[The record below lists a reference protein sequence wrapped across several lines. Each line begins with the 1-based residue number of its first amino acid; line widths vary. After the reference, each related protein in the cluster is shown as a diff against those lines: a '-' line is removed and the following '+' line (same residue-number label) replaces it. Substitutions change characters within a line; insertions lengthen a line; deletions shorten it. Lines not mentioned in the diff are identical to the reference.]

1 MNRGGSKAVTRAGW
15 WVAVALLAAPVLA
28 VAGAPVTARGTQ
40 DLVASAA
47 AARIGEA
54 IYLRGVLPSGA
65 ALQAVRDGGLPGA
78 KGAGAACVNCHQ
90 RSGLG
95 STHQSSGIGGG
106 SAVNQIPP
114 IAGRYL
120 FQPNAG
126 HDEANL
132 PYVDGMRSNRPPY
145 THETLA
151 RALREGVDA
160 NGRTL
165 SSLMP
170 RFALDDADMS
180 SLIAY
185 LNTLYPERVPGVTP
199 GTLHFATIVTPEVEP
214 QRRQAMLEVMEKFF
228 AERNSRQMKP
238 SAPMRAS
245 GRTQY
250 GRSMFMVH
258 RQWALHVWDLSGP
271 PSTWGEQL
279 DRHLAQDPVLAVV
292 SGLGRNWA
300 PVHAFC
306 EKQRLACLFP
316 NVEVPV
322 DAPGDFFELYLS
334 RGTLLEA
341 GLIGA
346 GLTASTLDSPVKT
359 VHQVYRAGDGG
370 EAGAQALARTLR
382 DKGIDVRESV
392 LAQGDRDLA
401 GALRSASSTD
411 ALVLW
416 LRPPDLAAM
425 GDARDAPPLV
435 YMSGLMGGLERSPL
449 PVDWRARMHMAYPF
463 DLPNKRV
470 VRVDFPLGWF
480 RIRGIKLV
488 DEQMQ
493 TDTYLACG
501 LVSEALNGMV
511 DTFYGPYL
519 IEELQSMAEHR
530 IVTGYYPRL
539 TLAEN
544 QHFASKGGY
553 LVRFGANGGS
563 KIIAD
568 GDWLVP

>member
-1 MNRGGSKAVTRAGW
+1 VTRL
-15 WVAVALLAAPVLA
+15 VAFAVLLAASVA
-28 VAGAPVTARGTQ
+28 AGAPATSRGTQ
-40 DLVASAA
+40 EMAASAA
-47 AARIGEA
+47 AAKIGEA

-65 ALQAVRDGGLPGA
+65 ALEAVREDGLPGA
-78 KGAGAACVNCHQ
+78 KGVGAACVNCH
-90 RSGLG
+90 RHSGLG
-95 STHQSSGIGGG
+95 STHQSSGAGGR
-106 SAVNQIPP
+106 AAINQIPP

-120 FQPNAG
+120 FQTNAG

-132 PYVDGMRSNRPPY
+132 PYVDGMRADRSPY
-145 THETLA
+145 TPATLA
-151 RALREGVDA
+151 RALREGIDS
-160 NGRTL
+160 NGHVLGR
-165 SSLMP
+165 LMP

-180 SLIAY
+180 ALIAY
-185 LNTLYPERVPGVTP
+185 LNTLYPEHVPGVTP
-199 GTLHFATIVTPEVEP
+199 TTLHFATVITPEVEP

-228 AERNSRQMKP
+228 AERNTRQMKP

-250 GRSMFMVH
+250 GRSMLMVH
-258 RQWALHVWDLSGP
+258 RQWALHVWELSGP
-271 PSTWGEQL
+271 PSGWGAQL
-279 DRHLAQDPVLAVV
+279 DRHFAQEPVLAVI
-292 SGLGRNWA
+292 SGLGRTWA

-341 GLIGA
+341 GLIGI
-346 GLTASTLDSPVKT
+346 GLTAPTAQSPVRT

-370 EAGAQALARTLR
+370 EFGAQALARALR

-392 LAQGDRDLA
+392 LARDDHDPA
-401 GALRSASSTD
+401 GALRAASGAD

-416 LRPPDLAAM
+416 LRPADLTAL
-425 GDARDAPPLV
+425 GDAGHAPPLV
-435 YMSGLMGGLERSPL
+435 YISGLMGNLEHAPL
-449 PVDWRARMHMAYPF
+449 PAGWRSRTRMAYPF
-463 DLPNKRV
+463 DLPSKRI
-470 VRVDFPLGWF
+470 VRVDYPLGWF

-501 LVSEALNGMV
+501 LVSEALNEMV

-519 IEELQSMAEHR
+519 IEELQSMVEHR

-539 TLAEN
+539 TLAED

-553 LVRFGANGGS
+553 LVRFSADSGPQ
-563 KIIAD
+563 IIAD
-568 GDWLVP
+568 SDWLVP